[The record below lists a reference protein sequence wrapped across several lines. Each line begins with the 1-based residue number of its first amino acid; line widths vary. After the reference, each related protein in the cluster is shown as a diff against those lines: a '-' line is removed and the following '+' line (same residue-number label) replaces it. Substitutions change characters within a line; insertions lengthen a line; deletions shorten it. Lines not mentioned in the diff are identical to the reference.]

1 MKRIRV
7 LHVIDS
13 LDQGGGQVV
22 LQNLVKHADR
32 ERFDISVATMHG
44 HGVCWDSLAALGVP
58 VYSLSP
64 RKWLPLYVP
73 KLLALL
79 LRERFDVVH
88 CHLFGSNWIA
98 KPLAALAG
106 VRVLINHD
114 HCNDRLRYDNPVA
127 FTLDVWTNRL
137 SSHVCAVSASTYDF
151 LIQNEKLPVERVS
164 LIYNGVDLQQFEG
177 LVRNPDTTQ
186 PVIVGIGRLH
196 PQKNFPLFLE
206 VAARVLK
213 QHPRATFQI
222 AGSGPEENA
231 LRQRAQELGIAAQV
245 KFLGHVSD
253 PRPLYAQASLFL
265 LTSDYEG
272 TPMVILEAMAA
283 GTPIVATALDGIS
296 EVLSDG
302 EEATL
307 VERGNAEAFAQQV
320 SALLNYPARADKLA
334 TAAQA
339 KVRTRYSAEAMTRNV
354 EAIYLRH
361 LESARGASAV
371 GVAKEPS
378 HIP

>member
-22 LQNLVKHADR
+22 LHNLVKHADR

-44 HGVCWDSLAALGVP
+44 HGVCWGPLQALGVP

-73 KLLALL
+73 KLLTLV

-88 CHLFGSNWIA
+88 SHLFGSNWIA

-127 FTLDVWTNRL
+127 FALDVWTNRL

-151 LIQNEKLPVERVS
+151 LIQNEKLPAERVS

-177 LVRNPDTTQ
+177 LVRNPDPAK

-213 QHPRATFQI
+213 RHPRATFLI
-222 AGSGPEENA
+222 AGSGPEENM
-231 LRQRAQELGIAAQV
+231 LRQRAQELGITTQV
-245 KFLGHVSD
+245 NFLGHVSD

-296 EVLSDG
+296 EVLRNDA
-302 EEATL
+302 EATL
-307 VERGNAEAFAQQV
+307 VERGNAEAFAEQV
-320 SALLNYPARADKLA
+320 NALLNNPARAETLA
-334 TAAQA
+334 AAARA
-339 KVRTRYSAEAMTRNV
+339 KVRISYSAEAMTRNV
-354 EAIYLRH
+354 EAIYLRY
-361 LESARGASAV
+361 LEPARGTVTAPA
-371 GVAKEPS
+371 AEEPTQ
-378 HIP
+378 IP

>member
-44 HGVCWDSLAALGVP
+44 HGVCWDTLAALGVP
-58 VYSLSP
+58 VHSLSP
-64 RKWLPLYVP
+64 KKWLPLYIP
-73 KLLALL
+73 KLLTLL

-114 HCNDRLRYDNPVA
+114 HCNDRLRYDNKVA
-127 FTLDVWTNRL
+127 FALDVWTNRL
-137 SSHVCAVSASTYDF
+137 SSHVCAVSASTYNF
-151 LIQNEKLPVERVS
+151 LIQNEKLPAGRVS
-164 LIYNGVDLQQFEG
+164 LIYNGVDLQQFDG
-177 LVRNPDTTQ
+177 LVRKQDPAN

-196 PQKNFPLFLE
+196 PQKNFSLFLE

-213 QHPRATFQI
+213 SHPRATFLI
-222 AGSGPEENA
+222 AGSGPEENT

-283 GTPIVATALDGIS
+283 GTPIIATDLDGIS
-296 EVLSDG
+296 EVLRDG

-307 VERGNAEAFAQQV
+307 VERGNAEAFAEQV
-320 SALLNYPARADKLA
+320 NALLHDPAKVATLA
-334 TAAQA
+334 AAAQA
-339 KVRTRYSAEAMTRNV
+339 KVRTHYSAEAMTRDV
-354 EAIYLRH
+354 EAIYLRYLRTAH
-361 LESARGASAV
+361 SASTAPATE
-371 GVAKEPS
+371 EPS
-378 HIP
+378 QIP